1 MTVGTFSRFA
11 VLLLLALG
19 ACTTSETA
27 VTATPAPDP
36 GDWLMSSG
44 KQPTKAEFAALAAT
58 CEEKGGAVEPCF
70 TNLGL
75 KRAP

>member
-1 MTVGTFSRFA
+1 MIASTVSRFA
-11 VLLLLALG
+11 VLLPLALG
-19 ACTTSETA
+19 ACTTTETA
-27 VTATPAPDP
+27 VTATAPVDP
-36 GDWLMSSG
+36 GGWLMSSG
-44 KQPTKAEFAALAAT
+44 KPPTKAEFAALAAT

>member
-1 MTVGTFSRFA
+1 MTVSTLPRFA
-11 VLLLLALG
+11 ALLLLALG
-19 ACTTSETA
+19 ACTTMETA

-36 GDWLMSSG
+36 GGWLMSSG

-58 CEEKGGAVEPCF
+58 CEDKGGAVESCF

-75 KRAP
+75 KHAP